1 MKNKLFIIVLFLTL
15 IFTILPYIY
24 ATSTTGGGYVFGG
37 FLLNP
42 LDGNSY
48 LAKMRLGWDGAWK
61 FTLPYTAN
69 PREGG
74 YLFLFYILL
83 GHIARWLNLSL
94 IFTFH
99 LARAAASV
107 FLTVSMYVFCLR
119 TFPENRTWAERC
131 FLWVCLGSGMGWL
144 LFTFG
149 IITTDLWVP
158 EAYPFLS
165 EYVNP
170 HFPLGL
176 SLLLWIFI
184 WSGQNDT
191 KSRIYIFLAAACLAV
206 IQPFAIVICAAV
218 LVVLT
223 AWRWFEQKRLEGLNL
238 FALLAGGGPFLAY
251 QFWITTS
258 DPVLAGWNS
267 QNQTPSPALWD
278 LILSFSPAILFA
290 GLALFR
296 FRSWR
301 PNYYQKV
308 AASWFVCCLVLILFP
323 FSLQRRFLTGFYVP
337 VVILAVI
344 GVTLLVSSL
353 KIQRRVFTLLFLL
366 SVPTILVVLAL
377 AVFGISGHDK
387 SLYLQVGEQKA
398 FVWVSENTPLN
409 SIILAS
415 PDTGNLIPA
424 YTGRRVLYGHPFE
437 TVNAEIQKA
446 QVTDLFNG
454 SISTTAAI
462 MILHELNIEYVFYGP
477 RERLLGSPAFIQQL
491 KPVFQ
496 GPEVVIYTVK

>member
-1 MKNKLFIIVLFLTL
+1 MKNKILIIVLFLTL
-15 IFTILPYIY
+15 TFILLPYIY
-24 ATSTTGGGYVFGG
+24 ANSTVGNENVFGG
-37 FLLNP
+37 FLLNH

-69 PREGG
+69 PGEGG
-74 YLFLFYILL
+74 YLFLFYIFL
-83 GHIARWLNLSL
+83 GHFARWLNLSL
-94 IFTFH
+94 VFTFH
-99 LARAAASV
+99 LARAVASV
-107 FLTVSMYVFCLR
+107 LLTVSLYIFCLR

-131 FLWVCLGSGMGWL
+131 FLWICLGSGMGWL

-184 WSGQNDT
+184 WSAQNNT
-191 KSRIYIFLAAACLAV
+191 KSRIYIFLAASGLAV
-206 IQPFAIVICAAV
+206 IQPFAIVICASV
-218 LVVLT
+218 LLVLT
-223 AWRWFEQKRLEGLNL
+223 AWRWFEQKKFEGLNL
-238 FALLAGGGPFLAY
+238 LALLAGGGPFLVY
-251 QFWITTS
+251 QFWISFS
-258 DPVLAGWNS
+258 DPVLAGWNA

-278 LILSFSPAILFA
+278 LIVSFSPAILFA
-290 GLALFR
+290 SLVFFH

-301 PNYYQKV
+301 RNYYQKV

-337 VVILAVI
+337 VVILAMV
-344 GVTLLVSSL
+344 GVPLLISSL
-353 KIQRRVFTLLFLL
+353 KIQRRVFKLLFSL

-377 AVFGISGHDK
+377 AAFGINGHDK
-387 SLYLQVGEQKA
+387 SLYLRTGEQRA
-398 FVWVSENTPLN
+398 LVWVSESTPVN

-415 PDTGNLIPA
+415 PDMGNLIPA

-437 TVNAEIQKA
+437 TVNAEIQKS
-446 QVTDLFNG
+446 QVMDLFNG
-454 SISTTAAI
+454 SVSTTDALL
-462 MILHELNIEYVFYGP
+462 MLHELNIKYVFYGP
-477 RERLLGSPAFIQQL
+477 RERLIGSPEFVNQL

-496 GPEVVIYTVK
+496 DPEVVIYAVE